1 MHINWGALG
10 TVFAVALVAVVAL
23 GSLFSFGVVG
33 LSQREAA
40 REAGGSGTGPLVGAD
55 VAARAPTPVV
65 RPRSPAVGRSR
76 LPARR

>member
-40 REAGGSGTGPLVGAD
+40 REAGGSGTGPLVGAIVCFAVC
-55 VAARAPTPVV
+55 VAIVAYGIYLIVA
-65 RPRSPAVGRSR
+65 
-76 LPARR
+76 